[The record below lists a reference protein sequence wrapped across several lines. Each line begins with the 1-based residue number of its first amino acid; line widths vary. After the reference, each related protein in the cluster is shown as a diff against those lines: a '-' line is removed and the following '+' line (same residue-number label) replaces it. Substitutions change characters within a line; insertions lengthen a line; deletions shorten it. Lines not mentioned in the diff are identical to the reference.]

1 MNSQPI
7 DYASRLAAIRKAE
20 GLSQRDFSALVD
32 LSLYAIRNYESG
44 KSLARVDIVERVVRV
59 ESFKKYTLWLLRDKS
74 NPLAGQIA
82 PALSLSGLVGSEVLR
97 LRPITARG
105 EVAGSIR

>member
-1 MNSQPI
+1 MVSQPI
-7 DYASRLAAIRKAE
+7 NYASKLVDIRKAE
-20 GLSQRDFSALVD
+20 GIGQREFSTLTG
-32 LSLYAIRNYESG
+32 LSLYTIRSYESG
-44 KSLARVDIVERVVRV
+44 RKVACVYVLEQVLQVACL
-59 ESFKKYTLWLLRDKS
+59 KKYTLWLLSDKP

-105 EVAGSIR
+105 GVAGSIR